1 MMKDSALQRI
11 KELAQQR
18 MEQYSHPSHDWSH
31 IERVARMALHL
42 AQEEGANT
50 EVVLV
55 SAYLHD
61 LGRGMPGE
69 NHLSAGVRQ
78 ARELMDQLGYPLDFQ
93 EAVLHCI
100 RAHSFSCGEEP
111 QTLEAQVLRDAD
123 RLDAL
128 GAIGIARCFAY
139 GNPFYHPEE
148 PIPQTRPLGP
158 YCVDHFFEKLLRL
171 AEGLYTPSARQLAEG
186 RVAFMKLFLE
196 RLEKEIRGDL

>member
-1 MMKDSALQRI
+1 MKDFALQRI
-11 KELAQQR
+11 KKLAQER
-18 MEQYSHPSHDWSH
+18 MSQHFHPSHDWSH
-31 IERVARMALHL
+31 MERVAQRALHL
-42 AQEEGANT
+42 AREVGANT

-61 LGRGMPGE
+61 LGRGEPGE
-69 NHLSAGVRQ
+69 DHLSAGVLQ
-78 ARELMDQLGYPLDFQ
+78 ARELMNQLNYPPDFQ

-148 PIPQTRPLGP
+148 PIPKTRPLGP
-158 YCVDHFFEKLLRL
+158 YCVDHFFEKLFRL
-171 AEGLYTPSARQLAEG
+171 AEGLYTKPAQQMAEG

-196 RLEKEIRGDL
+196 RLEKEIQGEL